1 MLYINVYNFLR
12 NFIYI
17 SVFIKI
23 IKDENRN
30 KENFG
35 YFLIFFRDFG
45 VNIVLMYILKLLIFW
60 IKFLFVNGLDMCWNK
75 IKNM

>member
-1 MLYINVYNFLR
+1 MLYKNVYNFLR
-12 NFIYI
+12 NFRYI

-35 YFLIFFRDFG
+35 YFLIFLRDFG

-60 IKFLFVNGLDMCWNK
+60 IKFLFVKGLDMCWNK
-75 IKNM
+75 I